1 MGVNKSKVSIKLTT
15 DVKKQI
21 LGILWKDLEI
31 DINTGDWTGF
41 LEESG
46 PTPIGMKLFVDL
58 LVSAISQLAK
68 DGAEVGFSEGEIVGD
83 AIRKLEENLIEI

>member
-1 MGVNKSKVSIKLTT
+1 MNKSQVSIKLSTE
-15 DVKKQI
+15 VKKQVM
-21 LGILWKDLEI
+21 GISWQEMEI
-31 DINTGDWTGF
+31 DIDTGEWVGF
-41 LEESG
+41 LAEDG
-46 PTPIGMKLFVDL
+46 PTPMGMKLFVDL